1 MPFCPFAKNNA
12 VRLERADWW
21 GFLEARFSA
30 TLRVKITKSIDFL
43 FSEEIKYKLRWIML
57 ISKLGPE
64 PRGKRIR
71 RPRRWRRGGG
81 GASLSSG
88 ALWNAGCQERWEE
101 RRGRG
106 EKPGKGPSHF
116 VLLFGNE
123 LWLNPGRR
131 QTVYKEPGITLSL
144 FQALQFRNRA
154 PAYYSFLLTEH
165 TL

>member
-43 FSEEIKYKLRWIML
+43 FSKEIKYKLRWIML

-81 GASLSSG
+81 SLSLVRSSVKCRLPRTVG
-88 ALWNAGCQERWEE
+88 REE
-101 RRGRG
+101 RQG
-106 EKPGKGPSHF
+106 GKARKRSKSLCSSFWKRTLVEPRETPDSLQRARHYSLTFPS
-116 VLLFGNE
+116 LA
-123 LWLNPGRR
+123 
-131 QTVYKEPGITLSL
+131 I
-144 FQALQFRNRA
+144 
-154 PAYYSFLLTEH
+154 
-165 TL
+165 